1 MSNLWEENKV
11 VHNSK
16 IGGLISMSTAEIVI
30 RATFKFAVIWTS
42 LAAVGL
48 PLAKLGIEFAYE
60 IWRKRV

>member
-1 MSNLWEENKV
+1 
-11 VHNSK
+11 
-16 IGGLISMSTAEIVI
+16 MSTAEIVI

-48 PLAKLGIEFAYE
+48 PLAKLGIVFAYE